1 MMSPQTSRRIAI
13 AIAILVTFAMVVS
26 MVAAVISF

>member
-13 AIAILVTFAMVVS
+13 LIAVVVTFAMVVS
-26 MVAAVISF
+26 LVAAAVSF